1 MFSGVNH
8 MVYFDSYCF
17 QTRAKYAES
26 LRFPIKTL
34 VFCKSGRRWS
44 TVGQIVL
51 SGEIYIDSVIFPN
64 VHHGFNGKR
73 LIVST
78 LEVSYLLP
86 KLHGNT

>member
-1 MFSGVNH
+1 

-17 QTRAKYAES
+17 QTWGKYAES

-34 VFCKSGRRWS
+34 MFYKSGRRWS
-44 TVGQIVL
+44 TVGQIAL
-51 SGEIYIDSVIFPN
+51 GGEIYIDSVIFPN

-86 KLHGNT
+86 QLHGNT